1 MMLFDPEFWDRRL
14 AGRGMVPLSRPGDPK
29 RKPALSTSSTRSRIV
44 IPLTSK
50 PADYVPGSGPP
61 LQPISLLPPGDS
73 TAYIIERVLLPS
85 PGLAPNGRPLPK
97 RMAYLIGWRDLP
109 AASKVVP
116 AMQVLDYVSPR
127 TLEDFE
133 ARLEQELDDEKSR
146 LEAELKSDLV
156 APQAKKKRR
165 RGRPPAHSQI
175 ETAVVAEPETVAQAK
190 SRHKKGVMSLTTPK
204 KPRLEEFEWLSDE
217 QGSPSR
223 QIAQEQF
230 QSEHGFLPTEDD
242 MSGGSESP
250 PPNGPSASM
259 PNGAQADSIRAKFG
273 QPSAA
278 PIQPSSFTRSESSA
292 ESSSGSQTP
301 ANSSPMPTS
310 SVQRDGQGQQPLSF
324 PSATRSETLYP
335 ENVPASEAGTTEEST
350 QATAKPKNSKKR
362 PRPEEDSPPAQAE
375 GETDWVVER
384 IEDVEYYEV
393 EGRGVVRYFKVSWE
407 GDWPPDQKKTWEP
420 EENIPPNLVR
430 NFFKTSR
437 NKRKSMAKSGP
448 GKQSRDVKH
457 TQPKN
462 GVSKQQSSHKQGPVM
477 KQSRLSWPGVR
488 RKYSSVSEAF
498 AGDQDNLEMV
508 DEAYDGE
515 ENGLNGNGQ
524 DEFFVVTEG
533 GEGEVPSQS
542 QSLWPSAGAFS
553 TAFGVYQGF
562 P

>member
-14 AGRGMVPLSRPGDPK
+14 AGRGMLPLSRPGDTK
-29 RKPALSTSSTRSRIV
+29 RKPAPGSSSTRSRIV
-44 IPLTSK
+44 IPLASK

-109 AASKVVP
+109 AASKLVP

-133 ARLEQELDDEKSR
+133 ARLEQELDDEKGR
-146 LEAELKSDLV
+146 LEAELKSDLA
-156 APQAKKKRR
+156 APQAKKKKK

-190 SRHKKGVMSLTTPK
+190 ARHKKGVMSLSTPK

-217 QGSPSR
+217 EGSPSR

-230 QSEHGFLPTEDD
+230 QSVHGFLPTDDD
-242 MSGGSESP
+242 MSEGSESLP
-250 PPNGPSASM
+250 PSGTSAAAQ
-259 PNGAQADSIRAKFG
+259 NHLQADSIPAKSG
-273 QPSAA
+273 RPTAA
-278 PIQPSSFTRSESSA
+278 PVQPSSFTRSESSA

-301 ANSSPMPTS
+301 ANSLPIPMS
-310 SVQRDGQGQQPLSF
+310 SVQQNGHNQQALTI
-324 PSATRSETLYP
+324 PSATQSETIYP
-335 ENVPASEAGTTEEST
+335 ENAPASEAGDIKKSAP
-350 QATAKPKNSKKR
+350 ATAKPKKSKKR
-362 PRPEEDSPPAQAE
+362 PRPEEDSPPTQAE

-448 GKQSRDVKH
+448 GKQSSAKQ
-457 TQPKN
+457 TTEAKN
-462 GVSKQQSSHKQGPVM
+462 GASRQSSSHKQGPVM

-498 AGDQDNLEMV
+498 AGDQDTLETM

-515 ENGLNGNGQ
+515 EDELIGDGQ

-533 GEGEVPSQS
+533 GEGEISS
-542 QSLWPSAGAFS
+542 QSLWPSAGALS
-553 TAFGVYQGF
+553 NAFGVYRGF

>member
-29 RKPALSTSSTRSRIV
+29 RKPAPSTSSSTRSRIV
-44 IPLTSK
+44 IPLASK

-109 AASKVVP
+109 AASKLVP

-133 ARLEQELDDEKSR
+133 ERLEQELDDEKGR

-156 APQAKKKRR
+156 APQAKKKKR

-175 ETAVVAEPETVAQAK
+175 ETAVVAEAETVAQAK
-190 SRHKKGVMSLTTPK
+190 SRHKKGVMSLTTPQ
-204 KPRLEEFEWLSDE
+204 KPRLEEFEWLSDGE
-217 QGSPSR
+217 GSPSR

-230 QSEHGFLPTEDD
+230 QSVHGFLPTDDD
-242 MSGGSESP
+242 MSEESESP
-250 PPNGPSASM
+250 LPRGPFSDM
-259 PNGAQADSIRAKFG
+259 PNGLQAESIPAASG
-273 QPSAA
+273 QPSTA
-278 PIQPSSFTRSESSA
+278 PIQTSSSIRSESSA
-292 ESSSGSQTP
+292 GSSGENQR
-301 ANSSPMPTS
+301 PTNGLLMSIS
-310 SVQRDGQGQQPLSF
+310 SVQQNGQNQQAQPV
-324 PSATRSETLYP
+324 PSTAQSETPYP
-335 ENVPASEAGTTEEST
+335 ENAPASDAGSIVETNL
-350 QATAKPKNSKKR
+350 AAAKPKKSRKR

-393 EGRGVVRYFKVSWE
+393 EGRGIVRYFKVSWE

-437 NKRKSMAKSGP
+437 NKRKSMSKSGP
-448 GKQSRDVKH
+448 GKQSSIKQ
-457 TQPKN
+457 TEPKN
-462 GVSKQQSSHKQGPVM
+462 GASKQSSSHKQGPVM

-498 AGDQDNLEMV
+498 AGDQDNLEMA

-515 ENGLNGNGQ
+515 EDELTGDGQ

-533 GEGEVPSQS
+533 VEGEMPS
-542 QSLWPSAGAFS
+542 QSLWPSAGALS
-553 TAFGVYQGF
+553 TAFGVYRGF